1 MLNLSRFRFLLRT
14 EQRFNH
20 TAGQCARR
28 RRGIDMS
35 KEKQIKSIIH
45 AKDTEIT
52 VLSMTGEEDYIS
64 LTDIARYVSD
74 EPKDVVKNWLR
85 NRETISFLGL
95 WEQLNNPNFKGVEFD
110 SFKMQ
115 AGSNAFTLSPQKW
128 IRETNAIGIRS
139 KSGKYGGTFAQK
151 DIAFEFAS
159 WVSPEFKLYIIQD
172 YQRLKQDE
180 QHKNALEWNVK
191 RLLSKA
197 NYRVHTDAVKE
208 NLIPPELSEYRKGM
222 VYADEADV
230 LNVALFGKTAK
241 EWRAEHPEAK
251 KGENQRDYATIEQ
264 LLVMANLES
273 MNALLIA
280 QGMPQA
286 ERAIELNRHAIKL
299 VTQMEGSHSA
309 EQLKQ
314 MDDRLKLPESE

>member
-1 MLNLSRFRFLLRT
+1 
-14 EQRFNH
+14 
-20 TAGQCARR
+20 
-28 RRGIDMS
+28 MS
-35 KEKQIKSIIH
+35 KEKQIKSVIH

-208 NLIPPELSEYRKGM
+208 NLIPPELPEYRKGM

-241 EWRAEHPEAK
+241 EWRAEHPEVK

-273 MNALLIA
+273 MNALLIT

-299 VTQMEGSHSA
+299 MTQMEGSHSA